1 MSSFGD
7 LLSWGE
13 QRLGHAQ
20 RAGFL
25 LEDAAGRSLVWL
37 RAHAMDSAP
46 ADIDQRYRDWVER
59 VASGEPEAYVS
70 GVTHFWKL
78 RLRVTPDVL
87 IPRPD
92 TETLVECALDRGGAH
107 PQRVADLG
115 TGSGAV
121 ALSLAMERPTWQIV
135 GTDRS
140 EAALT
145 VARRNALDCAFSGVR
160 WRQGNW
166 YEAFAPDERFDGLVS
181 NPPYVAADDPALAPA
196 VKHYEPATAVIADDD
211 GLSDLNILIGQA
223 PDHLHPGGWL
233 AVEHG
238 YAQAEAVATLF
249 AHAGFDDIQ
258 CRKDLAG
265 HPRVTSGRL
274 R

>member
-1 MSSFGD
+1 MSSYGD
-7 LLSWGE
+7 LLRWGE
-13 QRLGHAQ
+13 QRLDHSQ

-25 LEDAAGRSLVWL
+25 LEDAAARSLVWL
-37 RAHAMDSAP
+37 RAHAKDAAP
-46 ADIDQRYRDWVER
+46 ADIEQRYRDWVER
-59 VASGEPEAYVS
+59 VAGGEPDAYVS

-92 TETLVECALDRGGAH
+92 TETLVESALEMGGER

-121 ALSLAMERPTWQIV
+121 ALSLALERPTWQII

-140 EAALT
+140 AAALD

-160 WRQGNW
+160 WRQGSW
-166 YEAFAPDERFDGLVS
+166 YDAFATDERFDGLVS
-181 NPPYVAADDPALAPA
+181 NPPYVASDDPALAPA
-196 VKHYEPATAVIADDD
+196 VRQYERASAVIADDN
-211 GLSDLNILIGQA
+211 GLADLSVLIGQA
-223 PDHLHPGGWL
+223 PDHLHPRGWL

-238 YAQAEAVATLF
+238 YAQAEAVAALF
-249 AHAGFDDIQ
+249 ARAGFTDIQ

-265 HPRVTSGRL
+265 HPRVTCGRL